1 MAPTIIPLA
10 EIPTLSLLYKLQ
22 HLVPAEAHASSGPRR
37 PSTELNTLVSLIRK
51 DITTLQVSA
60 IVNAANNSLLGG
72 GGVDGAIHRAA
83 GYELVEECQKLRGCA
98 TGSAKITS
106 AYELPC
112 DKVIHA
118 VGPIYWE
125 AKAVRPG
132 LEKQLLRSCYRKS
145 LELAAENGC
154 RSIAFSAL
162 STGVYGYPSGEA
174 AKEAIGE
181 VRAWIDENWTPGNIL
196 DRIVFVCF
204 EMKDVKAYEKW
215 LPYERP
221 VHEPE
226 LLQRKAPKLMGP
238 NSVYFPPAEGDLPHV
253 KEDAK
258 REELVKEMPDPP
270 TAEPTQAGEPQTKKQ
285 KADHDRTDD
294 EWEAVERPKGYAE
307 NGDSEEVETKGSAKS
322 GLHAAAGTLVP
333 DNQLAKDW

>member
-1 MAPTIIPLA
+1 MAPTVIPLA

-22 HLVPAEAHASSGPRR
+22 HLVPAEISASSGLHQ
-37 PSTELNTLVSLIRK
+37 PSAQLNSLVSLIRK

-83 GYELVEECQKLRGCA
+83 GHELVEECQKLRGCA

-145 LELAAENGC
+145 LELAVENGC

-162 STGVYGYPSGEA
+162 STGVYGYPSDEA

-181 VRAWIDENWTPGNIL
+181 VRGWIDENWTPGNL
-196 DRIVFVCF
+196 LERIVFVCF

-215 LPYERP
+215 LP
-221 VHEPE
+221 
-226 LLQRKAPKLMGP
+226 M
-238 NSVYFPPAEGDLPHV
+238 YFPPTEGDLPHV

-258 REELVKEMPDPP
+258 HEELVKEMPDPP
-270 TAEPTQAGEPQTKKQ
+270 TTEPVQEGEPETKKH

-294 EWEAVERPKGYAE
+294 EWEAVEKPEGYAE
-307 NGDSEEVETKGSAKS
+307 NGLVHADGDSKEVEIEGSSTS
-322 GLHAAAGTLVP
+322 GLHAAAGTSVP
-333 DNQLAKDW
+333 DNRLAKDW